1 MPKGIIIKLIGGQ
14 YTVLDDATKERF
26 ILKPRGVFRHLE
38 ISPKVG
44 DKVVYNTDQIIK
56 VMDRDNDLVRPPI
69 ANIDQ
74 AIILN
79 AATSPAFS
87 FNLLDRFLVLI
98 EKEDVH
104 PIIVVSKMDLISQ
117 EEAIT
122 LKEKLAYYETM
133 YPVYYVSVKDQ
144 TSVEPL
150 KTLFKDK
157 VSVFAGQT
165 GSGKSSL
172 LNALD
177 IKLNI
182 ETGEISKA
190 LGRGRHTTRHSE
202 LIELYDGL
210 VADTPGFSKLDF
222 YDIKKEDLT
231 VLYPDFFKLSEDCKF
246 RGCLHINEPGCAVKK
261 ALNQGALLKERYDN
275 YLLIYQE
282 IANQKKKY

>member
-1 MPKGIIIKLIGGQ
+1 MSQGIIIKLIGGQ
-14 YTVLDDATKERF
+14 YTVLDNKTKERF

-44 DKVVYNTDQIIK
+44 DKVIYNTDQI
-56 VMDRDNDLVRPPI
+56 VEVLDRENDLVRPPI

-104 PIIVVSKMDLISQ
+104 PIIVVSKMDLLS
-117 EEAIT
+117 EDEARV
-122 LKEKLAYYETM
+122 LKEKLTYYETM

-144 TSVEPL
+144 ASVDAL
-150 KTLFKDK
+150 KSLFKDK
-157 VSVFAGQT
+157 VSVFSGQT

-177 IKLNI
+177 IKLDL

-202 LIELYDGL
+202 LIELFDGL

-222 YDIKKEDLT
+222 YDIDKEELM
-231 VLYPDFFKLSEDCKF
+231 VLYPDFFKLSEACKF

-261 ALNQGALLKERYDN
+261 ALKEGDLLKERYEN
-275 YLLIYQE
+275 YLLIYNE
-282 IANQKKKY
+282 ISNQKKKY

>member
-1 MPKGIIIKLIGGQ
+1 MPKGTIIKLIGGQ
-14 YTVLDDATKERF
+14 YTVLDDVSKERF

-44 DKVVYNTDQIIK
+44 DNVIYNDDQILE
-56 VMDRDNDLVRPPI
+56 VEPRENDLVRPPI

-87 FNLLDRFLVLI
+87 FNLLDRFLVLV
-98 EKEDVH
+98 EKESVH
-104 PIIVVSKMDLISQ
+104 PTIVVSKMDLLS
-117 EEAIT
+117 EAETAI
-122 LKEKLAYYETM
+122 LKKKLAYYETI
-133 YPVYYVSVKDQ
+133 YPVYFVSVKDKE
-144 TSVEPL
+144 SLEPL
-150 KTLFKDK
+150 KALFKGK

-177 IKLNI
+177 IDLDL

-202 LIELYDGL
+202 LHELYEGL

-222 YDIKKEDLT
+222 YDIDKEDLP
-231 VLYPDFFKLSEDCKF
+231 LYYPDFFKLSSNCKF
-246 RGCLHINEPGCAVKK
+246 RGCMHINEPGCAVKK
-261 ALNQGALLKERYDN
+261 ALDQGEILKERYEN
-275 YLLIYQE
+275 YLLIHHE

>member
-1 MPKGIIIKLIGGQ
+1 MRLGIIIKLIGGQ
-14 YTVLDDATKERF
+14 YTVLDKDTKARF
-26 ILKPRGVFRHLE
+26 ILKPRGVFRHQE

-44 DKVVYNTDQIIK
+44 DKVIYNDDQIIE
-56 VMDRDNDLVRPPI
+56 VLERENDLVRPPI

-98 EKEDVH
+98 EKADVH
-104 PIIVVSKMDLISQ
+104 PIIVVSKMDLISDD
-117 EEAIT
+117 EARL

-133 YPVYYVSVKDQ
+133 YPIYYVSVKKPA
-144 TSVEPL
+144 SVEAL
-150 KTLFKDK
+150 KPLFKDK

-177 IKLNI
+177 IKLDL

-202 LIELYDGL
+202 LIELFGGL

-222 YDIKKEDLT
+222 YDIDKEELM
-231 VLYPDFFKLSEDCKF
+231 VLYPDFFKLSEACKF
-246 RGCLHINEPGCAVKK
+246 RGCMHINEPGCAVKA
-261 ALNQGALLKERYDN
+261 ALNQGKLLKERYDN
-275 YLLIYQE
+275 YVLIYNE

>member
-261 ALNQGALLKERYDN
+261 ALNQGTLLKERYDN